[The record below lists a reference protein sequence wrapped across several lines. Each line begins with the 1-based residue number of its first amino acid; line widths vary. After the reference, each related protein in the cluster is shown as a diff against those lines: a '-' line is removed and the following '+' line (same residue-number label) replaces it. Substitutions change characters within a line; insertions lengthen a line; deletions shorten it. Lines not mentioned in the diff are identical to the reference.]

1 MVTQEIV
8 ESPIWLL
15 FEKGRNFHR
24 MRNVFSDTDRNYRFY
39 NGNQWE
45 GANLGG
51 VEPVQNNFIK
61 PIVKYKVSVIHDN
74 LYAIVFSSMNFRT
87 REFQAEAERYCKM
100 LNRYAMRA
108 WEADKMDKK
117 GRSVTK
123 DAAINDEGILY
134 IDFDPEKM
142 LPINEVMDKGDVFYG
157 NENDEDIQS
166 QPYILIQKRMPQA
179 NALELAHRLGMSADK
194 DDYLIPDNDTFE
206 QAGDDA
212 KQEVDDMV
220 TIVYKF
226 YRKNGTVNFSVASR
240 WVTIVEDLDMGIKL
254 YPLAH
259 MTWEERK
266 GSARGEGEVRHLIPN
281 QIEVNRIEM
290 RRVIA
295 VKQQAFPQKVADI
308 SKITNPEALDTV
320 GATIKTQGQTVDD
333 VRKVVGS
340 IPPAQMSTDVAQLRY
355 DLIQTSRDLAGAG
368 DTATGQVDPESAS
381 GRAILAVQQASQA
394 PMTEQKESFKA
405 FIEDVAKIWL
415 EYWMV
420 HSTEGMDL
428 EEEVTDENGQKS
440 IVVVHLN
447 QKVLQEL
454 QATVKIDVTPKS
466 VYDRFAQEQTIEN
479 FLINGLFAPE
489 RLNELEAYV
498 DALDDDSVAPK
509 QKLKEICEKMRQK
522 QMQIAMIETETQLM
536 QQRANQ
542 FLMEDPDG
550 QASQM
555 AEAQLQLME
564 QGLAEEEAE
573 LTEGEDV
580 EEE

>member
-1 MVTQEIV
+1 MIVQEIV
-8 ESPIWLL
+8 ETPIWQL

-39 NGNQWE
+39 NGNQWK

-61 PIVKYKVSVIHDN
+61 PIVKYKQAVIHDN
-74 LYAIVFSSMNFRT
+74 LYAIVFSSMNFQSK
-87 REFQAEAERYCKM
+87 EFQVEAERYCKM
-100 LNRYAMRA
+100 LNRYAARA

-134 IDFDPEKM
+134 IDFDKDKM
-142 LPINEVMDKGDVFYG
+142 LPLNEVMDKGDVFYG

-179 NALELAHRLGMSADK
+179 NALELAHAMGMDESK
-194 DDYLIPDNDTFE
+194 DDYIIPDNDTFE
-206 QAGDDA
+206 QAGEDA

-254 YPLAH
+254 YPIAH
-259 MTWEERK
+259 MTWEEKK

-340 IPPAQMSTDVAQLRY
+340 SPPAQMSTDVAQLRY

-415 EYWMV
+415 EYWMA
-420 HSTEGMDL
+420 HSEDGMDL
-428 EEEVTDENGQKS
+428 EEEVTDENGQKA
-440 IVVVHLN
+440 IVIVHLS
-447 QKVLQEL
+447 QKMLTEL

-479 FLINGLFAPE
+479 FLVNGLFAPE

-509 QKLKEICEKMRQK
+509 QKLKEICESMRRK
-522 QMQIAMIETETQLM
+522 QMQIAMIETQTQLM

-542 FLMEDPDG
+542 FLMEDPEG
-550 QASQM
+550 QASQI
-555 AEAQLQLME
+555 ADAQLQLME
-564 QGLAEEEAE
+564 QGLAEEEE
-573 LTEGEDV
+573 QITES
-580 EEE
+580 EEV